1 MEGREGVFIRAQG
14 VSEERIS
21 GFTSLPLL
29 KPLPYASSPFA
40 KAKNNIQFPSRII
53 TIPSFTLTMAFPF
66 EYEDLMSGNLK
77 SVEAYNN
84 QFDLTGKLNE
94 LRLLHKRKQQAAA
107 RPRLYNLEQ
116 QYARALP
123 FLADFSIPYPS
134 SSILTKL
141 THEFQLNIPPPLRH
155 RPLSL

>member
-1 MEGREGVFIRAQG
+1 MGDAEAFTWEGDCGGSLEGRERVFIRAQG

-21 GFTSLPLL
+21 GFTSLTLL

-53 TIPSFTLTMAFPF
+53 KIPSFTLTMAFLF
-66 EYEDLMSGNLK
+66 EYEDLMSRNLK

-94 LRLLHKRKQQAAA
+94 LRLLHKRK
-107 RPRLYNLEQ
+107 
-116 QYARALP
+116 
-123 FLADFSIPYPS
+123 
-134 SSILTKL
+134 
-141 THEFQLNIPPPLRH
+141 
-155 RPLSL
+155 